1 MVLWSGMLAVKARSG
16 DSAEDFRKNQIQNMH
31 FFTFCGFPSKSDH
44 RIWIFSIN
52 RFQGVYIMKFEN
64 TFYGFLI
71 LLKHVLALCSK
82 FSVMVLA
89 THTLKSPTSLG
100 KDRYDWPW
108 LAHND
113 WTRTPALTKTYNDC
127 IYCGYIQVYKHI
139 SLVIRT
145 YNTSII
151 HITTCQRCVCVF
163 VFHQMGH
170 GTHIFSDV
178 LSTCWKL

>member
-1 MVLWSGMLAVKARSG
+1 MVLWSGMLAIKARSG

-113 WTRTPALTKTYNDC
+113 WTRIPALTKTLNDIN
-127 IYCGYIQVYKHI
+127 IYRWWYARTTLLSYTLQ
-139 SLVIRT
+139 LVKD
-145 YNTSII
+145 
-151 HITTCQRCVCVF
+151 VF
-163 VFHQMGH
+163 VFLCSIKWVMEP
-170 GTHIFSDV
+170 IFFR
-178 LSTCWKL
+178 TCWVPVGSCRQ